1 MAKTV
6 RNGIFRTHEIWRDS
20 KFPWR
25 NRFHMA
31 YELISQIILT
41 HILLC
46 RKLEILASRTSPK
59 MDFNEYRTKSSK
71 SLKNLIS
78 PDFEL
83 ISYYF
88 ISVKVTL
95 KPTPSYKLN
104 LKISTNFVSRS
115 SRKILKVSW
124 FEINKHLITADFR
137 SKIGCL
143 APYSLS
149 TMIISVNSPDPP
161 GCAKQQ
167 RQ

>member
-1 MAKTV
+1 
-6 RNGIFRTHEIWRDS
+6 
-20 KFPWR
+20 
-25 NRFHMA
+25 
-31 YELISQIILT
+31 
-41 HILLC
+41 
-46 RKLEILASRTSPK
+46 

-124 FEINKHLITADFR
+124 FQINIHLITA
-137 SKIGCL
+137 
-143 APYSLS
+143 
-149 TMIISVNSPDPP
+149 
-161 GCAKQQ
+161 
-167 RQ
+167 

>member
-1 MAKTV
+1 MV
-6 RNGIFRTHEIWRDS
+6 
-20 KFPWR
+20 
-25 NRFHMA
+25 

-41 HILLC
+41 RILLC

-115 SRKILKVSW
+115 SRKIFKVS
-124 FEINKHLITADFR
+124 
-137 SKIGCL
+137 
-143 APYSLS
+143 
-149 TMIISVNSPDPP
+149 
-161 GCAKQQ
+161 
-167 RQ
+167 